1 MNNEPAS
8 IEASQHQRD
17 VAPGPVFLTLQL
29 PAPKDQRGVFPKFTD
44 LQLREA
50 QPAQMI
56 AGSEAL
62 GTCFGQAFMAL

>member
-1 MNNEPAS
+1 
-8 IEASQHQRD
+8 
-17 VAPGPVFLTLQL
+17 L